1 MSAPNNTNFA
11 CPNDI
16 NMLAQTDYR
25 PNKALYTQVQNNNQF
40 RLYMQR
46 NAEQIRQ
53 QQLQQYAQN
62 MNCKCEPRQ
71 SSIIQ
76 FNSSK
81 LDMAAQTGK
90 QE

>member
-1 MSAPNNTNFA
+1 MAAPNNTNFA

-16 NMLAQTDYR
+16 NALAITDFR

-46 NAEQIRQ
+46 NGDQVRQ
-53 QQLQQYAQN
+53 QQLQQYVQN

-71 SSIIQ
+71 SSIIP
-76 FNSSK
+76 FDSSS
-81 LDMAAQTGK
+81 LDAIARGRQ
-90 QE
+90 